1 MYYGSSAMAIDF
13 MARKHGYVAVDVEPG
28 LDLFLVRSDL
38 WGRRNVPDIAKLS
51 SDLSTFIERRH
62 PCRSVGVVP
71 FWTLWC
77 IKIARCLLLVIKLT
91 CLRRLRGLAGLC
103 YNQEDSSAYYQ
114 SRKVR
119 PCHHLFSHL
128 YEETCQAYPKSN
140 GVLFTGSKHVHVHVH
155 VHVVVV

>member
-1 MYYGSSAMAIDF
+1 MAIDF

-38 WGRRNVPDIAKLS
+38 WGRRNVPDISQVVFRPFNIHRKTAPMSL
-51 SDLSTFIERRH
+51 RRRRTLLDIVVYQN
-62 PCRSVGVVP
+62 RSVSA
-71 FWTLWC
+71 
-77 IKIARCLLLVIKLT
+77 ARHQADLQ
-91 CLRRLRGLAGLC
+91 LRRLRGLAGLC

-114 SRKVR
+114 SSVRKVM

-140 GVLFTGSKHVHVHVH
+140 GVPLYRQQ
-155 VHVVVV
+155 HVV